1 MADLQ
6 ELCESINKSQSEA
19 KAEKKK
25 GLSDLA
31 KIAIVMALL
40 VVIVFGSFGIGLW
53 IMMVGWGLTP
63 QSWGVIITG
72 LIIQMG
78 LTWLSMLLPR
88 LLKD

>member
-6 ELCESINKSQSEA
+6 DLCETINKAQSEA

-25 GLSDLA
+25 GLSDMT
-31 KIAIVMALL
+31 KIVIVLSVLL
-40 VVIVFGSFGIGLW
+40 VIILGSFGIGLW